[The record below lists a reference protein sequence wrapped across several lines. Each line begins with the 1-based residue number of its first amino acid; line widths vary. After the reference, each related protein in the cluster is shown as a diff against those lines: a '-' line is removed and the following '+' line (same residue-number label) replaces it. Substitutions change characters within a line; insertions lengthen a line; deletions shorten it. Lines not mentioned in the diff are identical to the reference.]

1 MTEDK
6 GIEFEQP
13 QLSLFKNENSDT
25 KKPDL
30 LRCYRNHL
38 VCVENMS
45 VHDLFNGF
53 DEIRIITFSYDVAMI
68 HWLMKKFK
76 YGEIILGADFMV
88 RKDTR
93 TATKVAEILAGA
105 EIAAHEIKKYSDLVQ
120 NMLDGNLVIH
130 SSINILDHRKLYLL
144 RSDDGRTR
152 VIAASAN
159 MTRKAWSANQI
170 ENIAFYDDPNAY
182 DAYFQDFC
190 TAWKMSVN
198 IPYKVITAASTDN
211 PKDAN
216 AVLKKV
222 VEANKTLIL
231 QTPAEDEQT
240 VVTNYQYVMEEDK
253 AKEKYIEL
261 LKDTGIRATKDG
273 VIKLNSKIV
282 EKIVVNAKKAG
293 IRNIDLT
300 QIIEKY
306 PEITFDYNNLSMNI
320 SGERMDLNPP
330 EQDVKADIK
339 DLLAI
344 FEKYNSFVG
353 TDPEKQKDIYY
364 KLLNAIF
371 ASPFFARLRCEAML
385 IDKGTTSLPLYLL
398 LSSSHSS
405 TGKSFFVKSILK
417 LMTGKKHLSVLA
429 AKDYPSKTAV
439 ALQVEGKGVPLF
451 IDEIDNAYLA
461 RMKKAIKTTE
471 QICECLQ
478 NDTAPMLIFA
488 SNDVTDPDM
497 QLRKR
502 MIFFAPEGTIPSD
515 ADQTAWLSAGN
526 SLISRLGTGLYR
538 EYIRRILPKVWHLID
553 QMQTNGGE
561 HLSDDWYPD
570 IMPLSSE
577 TLIDIMNDFGFET
590 PDYFRRLTWSEDFS
604 ENASYI
610 AADAYR
616 DIKALYASNKKVFT
630 IDKNTVTI
638 ETGSD
643 KSCLRRLQ
651 SWAATLPAEVIKE
664 GPTWIKTGWIIAFHR
679 DELERRTGI
688 PFKGAWYRKF
698 FE

>member
-30 LRCYRNHL
+30 LRCYRNNL

-353 TDPEKQKDIYY
+353 TDPEKQKRH
-364 KLLNAIF
+364 LL
-371 ASPFFARLRCEAML
+371 
-385 IDKGTTSLPLYLL
+385 
-398 LSSSHSS
+398 
-405 TGKSFFVKSILK
+405 
-417 LMTGKKHLSVLA
+417 
-429 AKDYPSKTAV
+429 
-439 ALQVEGKGVPLF
+439 
-451 IDEIDNAYLA
+451 
-461 RMKKAIKTTE
+461 
-471 QICECLQ
+471 
-478 NDTAPMLIFA
+478 
-488 SNDVTDPDM
+488 
-497 QLRKR
+497 
-502 MIFFAPEGTIPSD
+502 
-515 ADQTAWLSAGN
+515 
-526 SLISRLGTGLYR
+526 
-538 EYIRRILPKVWHLID
+538 
-553 QMQTNGGE
+553 
-561 HLSDDWYPD
+561 
-570 IMPLSSE
+570 
-577 TLIDIMNDFGFET
+577 
-590 PDYFRRLTWSEDFS
+590 
-604 ENASYI
+604 
-610 AADAYR
+610 
-616 DIKALYASNKKVFT
+616 
-630 IDKNTVTI
+630 
-638 ETGSD
+638 
-643 KSCLRRLQ
+643 
-651 SWAATLPAEVIKE
+651 
-664 GPTWIKTGWIIAFHR
+664 
-679 DELERRTGI
+679 
-688 PFKGAWYRKF
+688 
-698 FE
+698 